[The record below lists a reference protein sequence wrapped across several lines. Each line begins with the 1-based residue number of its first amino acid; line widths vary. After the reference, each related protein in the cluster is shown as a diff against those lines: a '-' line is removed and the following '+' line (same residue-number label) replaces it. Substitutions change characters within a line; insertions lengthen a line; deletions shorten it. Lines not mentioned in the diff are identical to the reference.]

1 MNKWIETKEGT
12 LVEVHAET
20 ESFYVGTEIL
30 LTKPKLIYGDG
41 IVVPK
46 EDEET
51 EDDVSTIFKN
61 MEDLTNDFFEK
72 AEEFI
77 NAEKKKISMS

>member
-1 MNKWIETKEGT
+1 MKWIETKEGK

-20 ESFYVGTEIL
+20 ESFYVGIEIL

-72 AEEFI
+72 AEDFI